1 MPEIPEMKHYKQLLS
16 EAIIGSQIKQV
27 TIQRAKS
34 LNVEAKEFESLLLG
48 EIIDDVSRR
57 AKYLILH
64 LHGGRFLT

>member
-48 EIIDDVSRR
+48 EIIAMFR
-57 AKYLILH
+57 AGQNISFYT
-64 LHGGRFLT
+64 FMEVDF